1 MNFDLQPSL
10 ENKLIKITPIKKSD
24 FEDLYKVASDPL
36 VWEQHPNKN
45 RYQREVF
52 ENFFKGAMESEGAFL
67 VSETETGEV
76 VGSSRYYELDEKNSS
91 VAVGYTFIG
100 RNYWGKGYNAA
111 LKKLMFDH
119 AFQYVDQITLHIG
132 ETNFRSQKA
141 AEKIGA
147 IKVGEI
153 NIAYYGEPVKLN
165 FIYQMTKQD
174 WLKIQSI
181 KK

>member
-1 MNFDLQPSL
+1 MNFELQPSL
-10 ENKLIKITPIKKSD
+10 ENKLIKITPLKESN

-52 ENFFKGAMESEGAFL
+52 ENFFKGAIESKGAFL
-67 VSETETGEV
+67 VTATETDEV

-119 AFQYVDQITLHIG
+119 AFKFVDKVILHVG
-132 ETNFRSQKA
+132 ATNFRSQKSI
-141 AEKIGA
+141 EKIGA
-147 IKVGEI
+147 KQTGVLP
-153 NIAYYGEPVKLN
+153 IAYYGESVQTN
-165 FIYQMTKQD
+165 FVYEIQKED
-174 WLKIQSI
+174 WLKNN
-181 KK
+181 

>member
-1 MNFDLQPSL
+1 MNFELQPSL
-10 ENKLIKITPIKKSD
+10 ENKLIKIKPLKESD

-52 ENFFKGAMESEGAFL
+52 ENFFKGAIESKGAFL
-67 VSETETGEV
+67 VTATETDEV
-76 VGSSRYYELDEKNSS
+76 VGSSRYYELDEESNS

-119 AFQYVDQITLHIG
+119 AFQYVDQIILHIG

-147 IKVGEI
+147 FKVGKI

-174 WLKIQSI
+174 WLKIA
-181 KK
+181 